1 MHQWGPHSADNS
13 NSEKPTQHACDA
25 LCSSGR
31 GVGLPILVPG
41 AMLKCDEC
49 TVFSILCSFLHF
61 WQFSTLIRTITVF
74 LRLFALFTSFRTVLH
89 YLDYRNQLNIGKY

>member
-49 TVFSILCSFLHF
+49 ITFFQSM
-61 WQFSTLIRTITVF
+61 QFSALLAVFYTYSHYYRFSAPFCTI
-74 LRLFALFTSFRTVLH
+74 
-89 YLDYRNQLNIGKY
+89 Y